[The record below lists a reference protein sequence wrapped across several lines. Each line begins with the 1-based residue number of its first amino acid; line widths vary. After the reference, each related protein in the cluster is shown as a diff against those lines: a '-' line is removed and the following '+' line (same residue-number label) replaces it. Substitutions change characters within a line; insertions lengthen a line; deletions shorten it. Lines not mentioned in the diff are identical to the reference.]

1 MATEKEAQRIPS
13 YCAMCWS
20 SCGCIAVVEDGRFT
34 ALEPDPEHPT
44 GAALC
49 GKGRAAPE
57 LVYSEQRLLHPM
69 KRTRPKGDSDPG
81 WERISW
87 DEALD
92 TTAKALKQTTEKSGS
107 ESVAFSITTLA
118 GTSMQDGYPW
128 VERLRQHI
136 GTPNAVTSI
145 EICNFAKDFVYPH
158 TFGTSMPMPDLENAG
173 CIVLWGHNP
182 SASWIAHATRV
193 AAAKARGAK
202 LVVIDPLRVGLA
214 VKADQWLRVRP
225 GTDGALA
232 LGIAGVMID
241 EGWFDRAFVR
251 DWTNGPLLVRD
262 DNGEFL
268 SAADLNGNGNAN
280 QLVAWDRARGGPV
293 LYDLETGSY
302 EIAGADLALSGHYLV
317 PCLRGTVPCRP
328 AFELYTE
335 LCRAYSPERVEKIT
349 WVSAEQVRETARL
362 IGNSGPV
369 SVYAWAGLEQ
379 HSNSSQTN
387 RAVSLLYA
395 LTGCFDSKG
404 GNVLFDALTI
414 NDISGGGSM
423 SPVQSRKALG
433 LAQRPLGP
441 EGINGWITSDA
452 LYDAVLEGEP
462 YPVRALVSFGLNMVV
477 SHADGQRG
485 VKALDALDF
494 MVHSDIF
501 LTPTA
506 SHADIVLPVNTPWER
521 EGLRTNFKVDQ
532 TAVGHVQLRQRV
544 VDSQGES
551 QSDAWIAMELAKR
564 LGYSETFWD
573 GDIEA
578 SYREMLEPSGVGLD
592 ELRKQPRGVTVP
604 LQTRYRKYAGDGRD
618 DAPGFNTP
626 TKKVEI
632 YSETLKMHGYPP
644 LPKYIPPAMGPES
657 RPDLAED
664 FPLILTSAKSPH
676 YLQSQGRAL
685 PALRRLE
692 PDPRL
697 ELHPSAAEVRRIENG
712 DWITLMTPHGRTKL
726 KAHFSKHLHPKV
738 VRATHGW
745 WQACEQLSAPSYDAN
760 ADDGA
765 NLNQAIGNDDCDPIG
780 GAVPHKAY
788 MCDVVRVAT
797 TRNASSGAET
807 KPVAEADQN
816 PATEAKTKVTK
827 KPVVAMTPSAD
838 PKRPRKS

>member
-1 MATEKEAQRIPS
+1 MATEANTQRIPA

-20 SCGCIAVVEDGRFT
+20 SCGCIAVVEDGRFV

-57 LVYSEQRLLHPM
+57 QVYSEQRLLYPM
-69 KRTRPKGDSDPG
+69 KRTRPKGDPDPG

-92 TTAKALKQTTEKSGS
+92 TTAKAVERVAEKCGS

-158 TFGTSMPMPDLENAG
+158 TFGTNMPMADLANTG

-202 LVVIDPLRVGLA
+202 LVVIDPLRVGFA
-214 VKADQWLRVRP
+214 AKADQWLRVRP

-241 EGWFDRAFVR
+241 EGLFDRSFVR

-262 DNGEFL
+262 DTGEFL
-268 SAADLNGNGNAN
+268 SAADLNGDGSAC
-280 QLVAWDRARGGPV
+280 QRVAWDRARGGPV

-302 EIAGADLALSGHYLV
+302 ETAGADLALSGHYEV
-317 PCLRGTVPCRP
+317 SCLRGTVPCRP

-335 LCRAYSPERVEKIT
+335 LCRGYSPERVEKIT
-349 WVSAEQVRETARL
+349 WVPAEQIRETARL

-379 HSNSSQTN
+379 HSNASQTN
-387 RAVSLLYA
+387 RAVAILYA
-395 LTGCFDSKG
+395 LTGSFDCKG
-404 GNVLFDALTI
+404 GNVVLEALTV
-414 NDISGGGSM
+414 NDISGSGSM
-423 SPVQSRKALG
+423 SAAQSQKALG
-433 LAQRPLGP
+433 LDQRPLGP
-441 EGINGWITSDA
+441 EAINGWITTDA
-452 LYDAVLEGEP
+452 LYDAMLTGKP
-462 YPVRALVSFGLNMVV
+462 YEVKALVSFGVNMVM

-485 VKALDALDF
+485 ARALDALDF

-532 TAVGHVQLRQRV
+532 KAAGHVQLRRQV

-551 QSDAWIAMELAKR
+551 RSDAWIAMELAKR
-564 LGYSETFWD
+564 LGYSKSFWD

-578 SYREMLEPSGVGLD
+578 SYREMLEPTGIDLD
-592 ELRKQPRGVTVP
+592 ELKKQPRGITVP
-604 LQTRYRKYAGDGRD
+604 LETRYRKYAGSSRN

-626 TKKVEI
+626 TRKVEI
-632 YSETLKMHGYPP
+632 YSETLKQHGYPP
-644 LPKYIPPAMGPES
+644 LPKYVAPAMGPEA
-657 RPDLAED
+657 RPDLADE

-676 YLQSQGRAL
+676 FLQSQGRAL
-685 PALRRLE
+685 PALRKFQPE
-692 PDPRL
+692 PTV
-697 ELHPSAAEVRRIENG
+697 ELHPSAAEERQIENG
-712 DWITLMTPHGRTKL
+712 DWVRLVTPHGRIKL
-726 KAHFSKHLHPKV
+726 KANFSKHLHPKV

-745 WQACEQLSAPSYDAN
+745 WQACDALSAPGYDPGGE
-760 ADDGA
+760 DGA
-765 NLNQAIGNDDCDPIG
+765 NLNHAIGNGDFDPIG

-788 MCDVVRVAT
+788 LCEIERVA
-797 TRNASSGAET
+797 AEPGSSSGTGT
-807 KPVAEADQN
+807 KSAAGPSS
-816 PATEAKTKVTK
+816 ATASKARIAKTPVLATSAAKRK
-827 KPVVAMTPSAD
+827 KA
-838 PKRPRKS
+838 

>member
-1 MATEKEAQRIPS
+1 MATETNTHRIPS

-20 SCGCIAVVEDGRFT
+20 SCGCIAVVEDGRFV

-44 GAALC
+44 GSAIC

-57 LVYSEQRLLHPM
+57 LVYSKQRLLHPM
-69 KRTRPKGDSDPG
+69 KRTRPKGDPDPG
-81 WERISW
+81 WERITW
-87 DEALD
+87 DEALE
-92 TTAKALKQTTEKSGS
+92 TTAAALKDVTGKCGDEA
-107 ESVAFSITTLA
+107 VAFSITTLA
-118 GTSMQDGYPW
+118 GTSMQDGYRW

-158 TFGTSMPMPDLENAG
+158 TFGTNMPMPDLENAG
-173 CIVLWGHNP
+173 CVVLWGHNP

-268 SAADLNGNGNAN
+268 SAADLNGDGAAH
-280 QLVAWDRARGGPV
+280 QRVAWDKARGRPV
-293 LYDLETGSY
+293 LYDLDTGAY
-302 EIAGADLALSGHYLV
+302 EIAGADLALSGHYEV
-317 PCLRGTVPCRP
+317 SCLRGTVPCRP

-349 WVSAEQVRETARL
+349 WVPAEQVRETARL
-362 IGNSGPV
+362 ISSSGPV

-395 LTGCFDSKG
+395 LTGCFDAKG
-404 GNVLFDALTI
+404 GNVQFDTLTV
-414 NDISGGGSM
+414 NDISGGGMM
-423 SPVQSRKALG
+423 SAVQRRKALG
-433 LAQRPLGP
+433 LDQRPLGP
-441 EGINGWITSDA
+441 EGINGWITTDA
-452 LYDAVLEGEP
+452 LYDAVLEGKP
-462 YPVRALVSFGLNMVV
+462 YPVKALVSFGLNMVV

-485 VKALDALDF
+485 AQALDALDF

-506 SHADIVLPVNTPWER
+506 THADIVLPVNTPWER
-521 EGLRTNFKVDQ
+521 EGLRTNFEVDQ
-532 TAVGHVQLRQRV
+532 AAVGHVQLRQQV
-544 VDSQGES
+544 VEPRGES

-564 LGYSETFWD
+564 LGYSDSFWD

-578 SYREMLEPSGVGLD
+578 SYREILQPTGIDLD

-604 LQTRYRKYAGDGRD
+604 LQTRFLKYAGDGRS

-632 YSETLKMHGYPP
+632 YSETLMKHGYQP
-644 LPKYIPPAMGPES
+644 LPKFVPPAMGPEA
-657 RPDLAED
+657 RPDLAEE

-697 ELHPSAAEVRRIENG
+697 ELHPSTAQERGIEKG
-712 DWITLMTPHGRTKL
+712 DWVTLTTPHGRIKL

-745 WQACEQLSAPSYDAN
+745 WQACEPLSAPGYRATS
-760 ADDGA
+760 DDGA
-765 NLNQAIGNDDCDPIG
+765 NLNQAIGNHVFDPIG

-788 MCDVVRVAT
+788 MCEVKRVA
-797 TRNASSGAET
+797 
-807 KPVAEADQN
+807 K
-816 PATEAKTKVTK
+816 
-827 KPVVAMTPSAD
+827 
-838 PKRPRKS
+838 